1 MAEHS
6 ERAGWRGEDELER
19 WRSRSA
25 QQQTHRGM
33 ESATAFN
40 VSLKNPMPRLST
52 HIWEKIQIVHVLVF
66 LSSFA
71 EGRLGRTLTLK
82 HCLKTGGKDC

>member
-6 ERAGWRGEDELER
+6 ERARWRGEIKLER
-19 WRSRSA
+19 RRSRSA

-33 ESATAFN
+33 ETATAFN
-40 VSLKNPMPRLST
+40 VSSKKPMPRLST
-52 HIWEKIQIVHVLVF
+52 NIWEKIQIVQIL